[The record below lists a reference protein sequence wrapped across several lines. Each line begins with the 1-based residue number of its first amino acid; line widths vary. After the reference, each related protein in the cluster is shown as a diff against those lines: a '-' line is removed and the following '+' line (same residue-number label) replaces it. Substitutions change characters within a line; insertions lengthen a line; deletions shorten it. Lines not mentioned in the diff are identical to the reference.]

1 MGINK
6 LNRTKRKMKYKY
18 YIAFLLVF
26 VCILSACKK
35 GLPTWD
41 ADYVFPIAHGSIK
54 IQDLV
59 KDNIEE
65 ASDKTLIFSLSD
77 TLFQLRLDTLLKT
90 ADTSLVD
97 SFAWTFGAFNLFPD
111 QQIFGG
117 TKESVYKVKDIELKK
132 IIIESGKI
140 YFEMYNTID
149 EKLLV
154 HYELPKATKNGQII
168 SIDRLVEA
176 ANGNTPGYLK
186 DSIDLSGY
194 TIDFTGQNGT
204 KTNVLLSSYS
214 IKVDPN
220 GAQVTIQMGDYAK
233 IVTSIQDLVPFYGSG
248 FLGSNA
254 QSYASAQYLDVFKNL
269 SGMIDLEE
277 VAIDLVVENGLGVD
291 ARLTFNQ
298 LQSKNTKTAT
308 QKFLTGSLLNN
319 PININRAQDEVPGQG
334 PVHYSSYL
342 LSLNKNNSNIDELL
356 EILPD
361 SLRYNIEFAL
371 NPLGNISNGTDFLYL
386 NETVNILLDAKIP
399 LHFNASGFTLTD
411 TINLELTDNNRE
423 TLDNTQSATI
433 HFFASN
439 AFPVEANLSL
449 YFMGEN
455 NERIGVLSEQ
465 AVLSAANGTQAT
477 DSRIDFVLDASKI
490 DHLRQAT
497 AIYLV
502 AAFNTAN
509 YPQKIV
515 LRSDQILDV
524 QFTLDVSQRIP

>member
-1 MGINK
+1 
-6 LNRTKRKMKYKY
+6 MKIRY
-18 YIAFLLVF
+18 YIGFLLVLAS
-26 VCILSACKK
+26 VLLACKK
-35 GLPTWD
+35 DLPTWD

-97 SFAWTFGAFNLFPD
+97 SFTWAFGNFTLFPD

-140 YFEMYNTID
+140 YFEMYNTIA

-154 HYELPKATKNGQII
+154 HYELPKASKNGQMIA
-168 SIDRLVEA
+168 IDRLVDA
-176 ANGNTPGYLK
+176 ASGSTPGYLK
-186 DSIDLSGY
+186 DSIDLAGY

-204 KTNVLLSSYS
+204 KTNVLLSSYT

-220 GAQVTIQMGDYAK
+220 GSQVTIQTGNYAK
-233 IVTSIQDLVPFYGSG
+233 IVTSIQDLVPFYGTG

-254 QSYASAQYLDVFKNL
+254 QSYASAEYLDVFKNL

-277 VAIDLVVENGLGVD
+277 VAIDLLVENGLGVD
-291 ARLTFNQ
+291 ARLTFLN
-298 LQSKNTKTAT
+298 LQSKNSKNAT
-308 QKFLTGSLLNN
+308 QKSLMGSLLNN

-342 LSLNKNNSNIDELL
+342 LSLNKTNSNIDELI

-361 SLRYNIEFAL
+361 SLLYNIEFAL

-386 NETVNILLDAKIP
+386 DETVNILLDTKIP
-399 LHFNASGFTLTD
+399 LRFNASGFTLTD
-411 TINLELTDNNRE
+411 TIALELSENNRK
-423 TLDNTQSATI
+423 TLENTQSATI

-439 AFPVEANLSL
+439 AFPVEAQLSM
-449 YFMGEN
+449 YFIGEN
-455 NERIGVLSEQ
+455 EERLGVLSEQ
-465 AVLSAANGTQAT
+465 AVLSAASGTQKT
-477 DSRIDFVLDASKI
+477 DSRIDFVLGASKI
-490 DHLRQAT
+490 EHLRQSK

-502 AAFNTAN
+502 AAFNTSN

-515 LRSDQILDV
+515 LTSDQVLDV